1 MVWLTTA
8 RRPAGSNGPL
18 ASALSAILPIQVLR
32 ALAAFMVAVHHVQ
45 PDAAVL
51 ARLAGQPFAGSDL
64 LPWMVGV
71 DIFFVVSGFIMVHA
85 SASLFDRPGAPA
97 LFLKR
102 RLVRIVPL
110 YWAATTL
117 FLLIGLALP
126 ATLNSPAPS
135 VGQIMASY
143 LFWPAVSS
151 SGLVQPVYSLG
162 WTLNYEM
169 LFYALFAAALALPRG
184 LVVPA
189 VMLALA
195 ILVCGTAAMGPLPLP
210 FGFWGQPIVLEFA
223 AGMGIALLHRRG
235 LRLGRRARWALMAA
249 ALGLLLFGR
258 HLPLG
263 GGPWRDLAVHG
274 SAAALMVLAAVTGP
288 REPAAPSV
296 LTITLARIGDASYAL
311 YLVHPFAIRGLRE
324 AFARGGLF
332 EPGLFVA
339 TALASAVIA
348 ALLVHRLFETP
359 VTRALRRWTGA

>member
-1 MVWLTTA
+1 M
-8 RRPAGSNGPL
+8 
-18 ASALSAILPIQVLR
+18 SAILPIQVLR

-64 LPWMVGV
+64 LPWMAGV

-117 FLLIGLALP
+117 FLLIALALP
-126 ATLNSPAPS
+126 ATLNSAAPS
-135 VGQIMASY
+135 AGQIAASY
-143 LFWPAVSS
+143 LFWPALSS

-169 LFYALFAAALALPRG
+169 LFYALFAMALALPRAV
-184 LVVPA
+184 VVPA
-189 VMLALA
+189 VTLALA
-195 ILVCGTAAMGPLPLP
+195 ALVGGAALAGPLPLP
-210 FGFWGQPIVLEFA
+210 LGFWGQPIVLEFA

-235 LRLGRRARWALMAA
+235 LQLGHGVRLSLLAA

-263 GGPWRDLAVHG
+263 AGPWRDLAVHG
-274 SAAALMVLAAVTGP
+274 FAAALMVLAAVTGS

-296 LTITLARIGDASYAL
+296 LTIALARIGDASYAL
-311 YLVHPFAIRGLRE
+311 YLVHPFVIRGLRE
-324 AFARGGLF
+324 IFARLGLF

-339 TALASAVIA
+339 TALTGAVIA
-348 ALLVHRLFETP
+348 ALLVHKLFEVP
-359 VTRALRRWTGA
+359 VTRTLRRWTGA

>member
-1 MVWLTTA
+1 M
-8 RRPAGSNGPL
+8 
-18 ASALSAILPIQVLR
+18 LR

-45 PDAAVL
+45 SDAAVL
-51 ARLAGQPFAGSDL
+51 ARLGGRSFTPSDL
-64 LPWMVGV
+64 LPWMAGV

-85 SASLFDRPGAPA
+85 SASLFDRPGASA

-117 FLLIGLALP
+117 FLLVALALP
-126 ATLNSPAPS
+126 ATLNSAAPS
-135 VGQIMASY
+135 AGQIAASY
-143 LFWPAVSS
+143 LFWPVISS

-169 LFYALFAAALALPRG
+169 LFYVLFAAALTLPRR

-189 VMLALA
+189 VTLALA
-195 ILVCGTAAMGPLPLP
+195 SLVGATAMLGPLPLP

-235 LRLGRRARWALMAA
+235 LMLGAGARFALAA
-249 ALGLLLFGR
+249 VAVGLLLGSP
-258 HLPLG
+258 HAPLSA
-263 GGPWRDLAVHG
+263 GPWRDLALHG
-274 SAAALMVLAAVTGP
+274 SAAALLVLAAVTGP
-288 REPAAPSV
+288 REPAAPTALGSALV
-296 LTITLARIGDASYAL
+296 RVGDASYAL

-324 AFARGGLF
+324 VFVRLGVL
-332 EPGLFVA
+332 EPWLFVVA
-339 TALASAVIA
+339 ALASAVIA
-348 ALLVHRLFETP
+348 ALLVHRLFEVP

>member
-1 MVWLTTA
+1 M
-8 RRPAGSNGPL
+8 
-18 ASALSAILPIQVLR
+18 LR

-45 PDAAVL
+45 PDAAAL
-51 ARLAGQPFAGSDL
+51 ARLGGRSFAPGDL
-64 LPWMVGV
+64 LPWMAGV

-85 SASLFDRPGAPA
+85 SASLFDRPGAPG

-126 ATLNSPAPS
+126 AALNSAAPS
-135 VGQIMASY
+135 LTQIAASY
-143 LFWPAVSS
+143 LFWPVASPG
-151 SGLVQPVYSLG
+151 GLVQPVYSLG

-169 LFYALFAAALALPRG
+169 LFYALFAAALALPRA

-189 VMLALA
+189 VTLALA
-195 ILVCGTAAMGPLPLP
+195 ILVGSGAVMGPLPLP

-223 AGMGIALLHRRG
+223 AGMGIALLRGRG
-235 LRLGRRARWALMAA
+235 LMLGAGPRVALVAIA
-249 ALGLLLFGR
+249 VGLLLWSP
-258 HLPLG
+258 HAPLPA
-263 GGPWRDLAVHG
+263 GPWRDLALHG
-274 SAAALMVLAAVTGP
+274 SAAALLVLAAVTGS
-288 REPAAPSV
+288 REPAAPSA
-296 LTITLARIGDASYAL
+296 LATALVRVGDASYAL

-324 AFARGGLF
+324 VFAGLGLL

-339 TALASAVIA
+339 AALASAVIA
-348 ALLVHRLFETP
+348 ALLVHRLFEAP

>member
-18 ASALSAILPIQVLR
+18 APALSAILPIQVLR

-64 LPWMVGV
+64 LPWMAGV

-135 VGQIMASY
+135 V
-143 LFWPAVSS
+143 
-151 SGLVQPVYSLG
+151 
-162 WTLNYEM
+162 
-169 LFYALFAAALALPRG
+169 
-184 LVVPA
+184 
-189 VMLALA
+189 
-195 ILVCGTAAMGPLPLP
+195 
-210 FGFWGQPIVLEFA
+210 
-223 AGMGIALLHRRG
+223 
-235 LRLGRRARWALMAA
+235 
-249 ALGLLLFGR
+249 
-258 HLPLG
+258 
-263 GGPWRDLAVHG
+263 
-274 SAAALMVLAAVTGP
+274 
-288 REPAAPSV
+288 
-296 LTITLARIGDASYAL
+296 
-311 YLVHPFAIRGLRE
+311 
-324 AFARGGLF
+324 
-332 EPGLFVA
+332 
-339 TALASAVIA
+339 
-348 ALLVHRLFETP
+348 
-359 VTRALRRWTGA
+359 